1 MRKVTV
7 KNFVSFIQE
16 TDFFDLYCDSI
27 VFRGQ
32 PVEGGLLPSIARKDP
47 SIDTTELEKK
57 VINQLKL
64 QGASMLSSIGD
75 TDLDLL
81 VAAQHYG
88 LKTRLLDWTTNPLIA
103 LWFACSDHQE
113 GDVFVYGLEA
123 DSLLE
128 EDVYRR
134 DPFSPQKTRIIQPR
148 LNNPRIIAQQGW
160 FTLHRYAKRNAKFV
174 PLEQNSQTKKHL
186 HEFKIPAGYRNAMLV
201 ALERHG
207 ISSKTVFPDLVG
219 LCNHLN
225 WKHALSQ

>member
-1 MRKVTV
+1 MVCHPV
-7 KNFVSFIQE
+7 
-16 TDFFDLYCDSI
+16 

-32 PVEGGLLPSIARKDP
+32 TVEGGLLPSIARKNP
-47 SIDTTELEKK
+47 NVDTTELEKQ

-64 QGASMLSSIGD
+64 QSASMLSSIGE

-88 LKTRLLDWTTNPLIA
+88 LKTRLLDWTTNPLMA
-103 LWFACSDHQE
+103 LWFACSDHQK
-113 GDVFVYGLEA
+113 GDAYVYGLEA

-128 EDVYRR
+128 EDVYGR
-134 DPFSPQKTRIIQPR
+134 DPFTPLKTRIIQPR

-160 FTLHRYAKRNAKFV
+160 FTLHRYAKKNSKFV
-174 PLEQNSQTKKHL
+174 PLEQNTETKKHL
-186 HEFKIPAGYRNAMLV
+186 NEFRIPAGSRGAMLG

-225 WKHALSQ
+225 WKHELS